1 MRKASSRGFGKE
13 DYLFLMETAVSRHFG
28 EIALTPAGQRVIPG
42 RYEHDGVPI
51 ELDLSIGEHDHIDEA
66 CLHKVD
72 YRLRFLPELI
82 DAARER
88 IAQDLGDEESAVVEY
103 RHFHCQ
109 NLSDGRLQELFGVAK
124 PDEIDDEKFVQALR
138 LTNVGIFPGQP
149 ERYFVL
155 GFTLGEG
162 FTDEVLVAA
171 ADEDGVVDDEVEW
184 E

>member
-1 MRKASSRGFGKE
+1 
-13 DYLFLMETAVSRHFG
+13 METAVSRHFG
-28 EIALTPAGQRVIPG
+28 EIALAPAGQRSIPG

-51 ELDLSIGEHDHIDEA
+51 NLDLSIGEHDRLDEA

-82 DAARER
+82 DSARER
-88 IAQDLGDEESAVVEY
+88 IAQDLRDEDSAAVEY

-109 NLSDGRLQELFGVAK
+109 NLQGGKVREVFGVES
-124 PDEIDDEKFVQALR
+124 PDEVDDDRFVQALR
-138 LTNVGIFPGQP
+138 LTKVGIYPGQP

-162 FTDEVLVAA
+162 FTDEVLLAA

>member
-1 MRKASSRGFGKE
+1 
-13 DYLFLMETAVSRHFG
+13 METAVSRHFG
-28 EIALTPAGQRVIPG
+28 EIALTPAGQRIISG

-51 ELDLSIGEHDHIDEA
+51 PLDLSIGEHDRIDEA

-88 IAQDLGDEESAVVEY
+88 IIQDLDDDNSAAVEY

-109 NLSDGRLQELFGVAK
+109 NLNDGRVHELFGVATK
-124 PDEIDDEKFVQALR
+124 DEVDGECFVQALR
-138 LTNVGIFPGQP
+138 LIKVGIFPGQP

-162 FTDEVLVAA
+162 FTDEVLLAA
-171 ADEDGVVDDEVEW
+171 ADENGVVDDEVEW
-184 E
+184 D

>member
-1 MRKASSRGFGKE
+1 
-13 DYLFLMETAVSRHFG
+13 METAVSRHFG
-28 EIALTPAGQRVIPG
+28 EIALTPVGQRIISG
-42 RYEHDGVPI
+42 LYEHDGVPI
-51 ELDLSIGEHDHIDEA
+51 PLDLSIGEHDRIDEA

-88 IAQDLGDEESAVVEY
+88 IVLDLQDDDSPAVEY

-109 NLSDGRLQELFGVAK
+109 NLSDGRVRELFGVTSQ
-124 PDEIDDEKFVQALR
+124 DEVDGERFVQALR
-138 LTNVGIFPGQP
+138 LTKVGIFPGQP

-162 FTDEVLVAA
+162 FTDEVLLAA

-184 E
+184 D

>member
-1 MRKASSRGFGKE
+1 
-13 DYLFLMETAVSRHFG
+13 METAVSRHFG
-28 EIALTPAGQRVIPG
+28 EIALAPAGQRVIPG

-51 ELDLSIGEHDHIDEA
+51 DLDLSIGEHDRLDEA

-82 DAARER
+82 DSARER
-88 IAQDLGDEESAVVEY
+88 IALDLQDEESPAVEY

-109 NLSDGRLQELFGVAK
+109 NLQNGKVHELFGVESQ
-124 PDEIDDEKFVQALR
+124 DEVDDEAFVRALR
-138 LTNVGIFPGQP
+138 LTKVGIYPGQP

-162 FTDEVLVAA
+162 FTDEVLLAA